1 VTGTPINCPI
11 LPGGRLPWCRAEN
24 ELQLTQD
31 LFMSTYMPKPGEVAA
46 NWHVVDASGQILGRL
61 AARIAMI
68 LQGKH
73 KPTYT
78 PHVDTGDFVI
88 VLNADKV
95 KVTGRKAD
103 VLNYETYS
111 RYPGGHHYYSYKRMN
126 ALHPEKVVE
135 LAVRR
140 MLPKSKMGRN
150 ILGKLK
156 IYRGGEHPHS
166 AQQPQSLDLSRMR

>member
-1 VTGTPINCPI
+1 
-11 LPGGRLPWCRAEN
+11 
-24 ELQLTQD
+24 
-31 LFMSTYMPKPGEVAA
+31 MSTYMPKPGEVQA
-46 NWHVVDASGQILGRL
+46 NWHVVDASDQVLGRL
-61 AARIAMI
+61 AARVSQI

-88 VLNADKV
+88 ILNAEKV
-95 KVTGRKAD
+95 KVTGNKAEVIQYD
-103 VLNYETYS
+103 TYS
-111 RYPGGHHYYSYKRMN
+111 RYPGGRNLYSYKRMKQ
-126 ALHPEKVVE
+126 LHPEKVVE

-156 IYRGGEHPHS
+156 IYKGTEHPHS
-166 AQQPQSLDLSRMR
+166 AQQPKELKFT

>member
-1 VTGTPINCPI
+1 
-11 LPGGRLPWCRAEN
+11 
-24 ELQLTQD
+24 
-31 LFMSTYMPKPGEVAA
+31 MSTYMPKPGEVKG
-46 NWHVVDASGQILGRL
+46 NWHVVDATDQVLGRL
-61 AARIAMI
+61 AARISII

-73 KPTYT
+73 KATYT

-95 KVTGRKAD
+95 KVTGKKAD
-103 VLNYETYS
+103 VLEYDTYS
-111 RYPGGHHYYSYKRMN
+111 RYPGGRHVYSFKRM
-126 ALHPEKVVE
+126 AEQHPEKLIE

-156 IYRGGEHPHS
+156 IYKGAEHPHQ
-166 AQQPQSLDLSRMR
+166 AQQPQELKIA

>member
-1 VTGTPINCPI
+1 
-11 LPGGRLPWCRAEN
+11 
-24 ELQLTQD
+24 
-31 LFMSTYMPKPGEVAA
+31 MSTYMPKPGEVKA
-46 NWHVVDASGQILGRL
+46 NWHVIDATDQVLGRL
-61 AARIAMI
+61 AARISI
-68 LQGKH
+68 IVQGKH

-103 VLNYETYS
+103 VLEYDTYS
-111 RYPGGHHYYSYKRMN
+111 RYPGGRGLYSFEQMRTQ
-126 ALHPEKVVE
+126 HPEKLIE

-156 IYRGGEHPHS
+156 CYRGPQHPHS
-166 AQQPQSLDLSRMR
+166 AQQPKQLQLA

>member
-1 VTGTPINCPI
+1 
-11 LPGGRLPWCRAEN
+11 
-24 ELQLTQD
+24 
-31 LFMSTYMPKPGEVAA
+31 MSTYMPKPGEVQA
-46 NWHVVDASGQILGRL
+46 NWHVVDASDQVLGRL
-61 AARIAMI
+61 AARIAQI

-95 KVTGRKAD
+95 KVTGNKSE
-103 VLNYETYS
+103 VLEYDTYS
-111 RYPGGHHYYSYKRMN
+111 RYPGGRNVYSYKRMKE
-126 ALHPEKVVE
+126 LHPEKVVE

-156 IYRGGEHPHS
+156 IYKGTEHPHQ
-166 AQQPQSLDLSRMR
+166 AQQPKELSFSK

>member
-1 VTGTPINCPI
+1 
-11 LPGGRLPWCRAEN
+11 
-24 ELQLTQD
+24 
-31 LFMSTYMPKPGEVAA
+31 MSTTMPKPGEIQAK
-46 NWHVVDASGQILGRL
+46 WHTIDASGQVLGRL
-61 AARIAMI
+61 AARVAVI

-88 VLNADKV
+88 LLNAEKIR
-95 KVTGRKAD
+95 VTGRKED
-103 VLNYETYS
+103 VLEYDTYS
-111 RYPGGHHYYSYKRMN
+111 RYPGGRHLYSYERMHD
-126 ALHPEKVVE
+126 LHPEKVIE

-156 IYRGGEHPHS
+156 IYSGDKHPHA
-166 AQQPQSLDLSRMR
+166 AQQPKALKLATR